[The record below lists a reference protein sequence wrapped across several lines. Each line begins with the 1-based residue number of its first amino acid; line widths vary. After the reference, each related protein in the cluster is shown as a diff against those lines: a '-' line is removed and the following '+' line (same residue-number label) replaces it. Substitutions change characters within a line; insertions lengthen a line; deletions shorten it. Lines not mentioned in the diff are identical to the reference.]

1 MSHGRAGLDRPLRI
15 VQAAA
20 FPFPTSQG
28 SQVFVRGMA
37 RALGR
42 RGHEVTVVCYGHGQG
57 EVDSEYSVVRTP
69 RVPGYSNLRAG
80 PDIVKPFLN
89 LALAQRIAGIPA
101 DIVHAHNYEAP
112 IAAALVKRFTGT
124 PLVYSAHNTMVEE
137 LPTYFSQPLTKRLAG
152 RLGQWLDRK
161 VPALSDHAVAL
172 SSGTA
177 QALVEL
183 GCERVSTVLP
193 GVDIGELEGV
203 VPANLP
209 AGPWVVY
216 AGNPDQYQ
224 DLHILVEAM
233 HKIPEAGLL
242 LVSASPLEEFMD
254 CGLPRVKCVQ
264 TTDFELVKSLISA
277 SVVAA
282 LPRTVCSGYPIKL
295 LNYLGLGIPT
305 VAAEGSARNLPGVI
319 AVPNGDADA
328 MAHEIRTLIGDK
340 ERCSVLG
347 ARAREHVRTACTWDS
362 RARELES
369 VYADVLTSL
378 D

>member
-1 MSHGRAGLDRPLRI
+1 MNGGRAGLDRPLRI
-15 VQAAA
+15 IQAAA

-42 RGHEVTVVCYGHGQG
+42 LGHEVTVVCYGHGQG
-57 EVDSEYSVVRTP
+57 DPDPEYRVVRTP
-69 RVPGYSNLRAG
+69 IIPGYSNVRAG
-80 PDIVKPFLN
+80 PDLVKPFLD

-112 IAAALVKRFTGT
+112 IAAALARRFTGT
-124 PLVYSAHNTMVEE
+124 PLVYSAHNTMGEE
-137 LPTYFSQPLTKRLAG
+137 LPTYFSKPLTKRLARRFG
-152 RLGQWLDRK
+152 AWLDQT

-172 SSGTA
+172 SADTA
-177 QALVEL
+177 QTLSAL
-183 GCERVSTVLP
+183 GCERVTQVLP
-193 GVDIGELEGV
+193 GVDFEELEGV
-203 VPANLP
+203 VPATLP
-209 AGPWVVY
+209 TGPWVVY

-224 DLHILVEAM
+224 DLHVLVQAM
-233 HKIPEAGLL
+233 KKIPEAGLL
-242 LVSASPLEEFMD
+242 LVSASPLDEFKD

-264 TTDFELVKSLISA
+264 TTDFDVVKSLISA

-305 VAAEGSARNLPGVI
+305 VAAAGSARNHPGVI

-328 MAHEIRTLIGDK
+328 MAHEIRSLINDEK
-340 ERCSVLG
+340 RREELG
-347 ARAREHVRTACTWDS
+347 ARAREHVRASCTWES
-362 RARELES
+362 RARGLEA
-369 VYADVLTSL
+369 VYASVLTSL